1 MSNQTTHTKKGKKK
15 QRRNR
20 IMWKTRFE
28 MAINTYVS
36 IIALNVKI
44 LNASIKR
51 VADWI
56 KQRSLQYAAYERP
69 T

>member
-1 MSNQTTHTKKGKKK
+1 
-15 QRRNR
+15 
-20 IMWKTRFE
+20 MWKTRFE

>member
-20 IMWKTRFE
+20 ITWKTRFE

-56 KQRSLQYAAYERP
+56 KKSSLQYAAYERP